1 MAQLPNHPRGS
12 LRFVLSLGA
21 IETGAPAPRE
31 DPTLCEVPP
40 PPEPG
45 RVALPIVSGARPG
58 PSRVLATAGV
68 EYLDR
73 GDHEFWPYV
82 RYGVLWLGPGDAE
95 GLIEGVSRLIRDEV
109 PGFVFR
115 SSGSAELGLQV
126 SKLPSSAGAPAA
138 QDAYGVEVG
147 LDLAPL
153 LNESAGGPHDPGEA
167 LSLFRYTTARPQL
180 VAFGQTL
187 KEELQAL
194 LGVPKSGA

>member
-1 MAQLPNHPRGS
+1 MAHLPNHPRGS

-21 IETGAPAPRE
+21 IETAAPAPRE

-40 PPEPG
+40 APEPG
-45 RVALPIVSGARPG
+45 RISLPVVSSARTG

-73 GDHEFWPYV
+73 TDREFWPYV
-82 RYGVLWLGPGDAE
+82 RFGVLWLGPGDAE
-95 GLIEGVSRLIRDEV
+95 GLVEGVSRLVRDEV

-115 SSGSAELGLQV
+115 SSGSAELGLQI
-126 SKLPSSAGAPAA
+126 SKLPGTAGAVA
-138 QDAYGVEVG
+138 QDTYGVEVG

-153 LNESAGGPHDPGEA
+153 LTESAGGPHATGEA
-167 LSLFRYTTARPQL
+167 LSLFRYTTGRPEL
-180 VAFGQTL
+180 VAFGLAL

-194 LGVPKSGA
+194 IRLPKGGA